1 MKPCET
7 LPDLLTP
14 ELDLVF
20 VGINPGEYSAR
31 SGHYYAHPGNNFW
44 TALSASPLVPST
56 VRHEDD
62 HTLLTTQGI
71 GFTDVVKRITS
82 DSTDIS
88 NTELLA
94 AEPTFRQRIEY
105 ATPRAVCFTSSR
117 AFDVLFPNR
126 RSTGTWGCQFNSF
139 NGASIWV
146 MPSTSGRAA
155 RYRKHVSSVLTE
167 LSAYLDSEKI
177 RVID

>member
-1 MKPCET
+1 MKTCDT
-7 LPDLLTP
+7 LPDLLAP
-14 ELDLVF
+14 ALDLVF
-20 VGINPGEYSAR
+20 VGINPGEYSAQ

-44 TALSASPLVPST
+44 TALSASPLVPCT

-62 HTLLTTQGI
+62 HTLLKTQGI
-71 GFTDVVKRITS
+71 GFTDVVKRVTS

-94 AEPTFRQRIEY
+94 AEPIFRQRIEY

-117 AFDVLFPNR
+117 AFDVLFPDR
-126 RSTGTWGCQFNSF
+126 RSTSTWGCQYDSF
-139 NGASIWV
+139 YGASIWV

-155 RYRKHVSSVLTE
+155 RYRKHVSSVLAE
-167 LSAYLDSEKI
+167 LSAYLDSKQI
-177 RVID
+177 RAID

>member
-1 MKPCET
+1 MKACAT
-7 LPDLLTP
+7 LPDLLKP
-14 ELDLVF
+14 ALDLVF
-20 VGINPGEYSAR
+20 VGINPGEYSAQ
-31 SGHYYAHPGNNFW
+31 SGHYYSHPGNNFW
-44 TALSASPLVPST
+44 TALSASPLVPYT
-56 VRHEDD
+56 VRYEDD
-62 HTLLTTQGI
+62 HTLLKTQGI
-71 GFTDVVKRITS
+71 GFTDVVKRVTS

-88 NTELLA
+88 DTELLA
-94 AEPTFRQRIEY
+94 AEPTFHQRLKY

-126 RSTGTWGCQFNSF
+126 RSTGTWGYQFNSF

-155 RYRKHVSSVLTE
+155 RYRKHVSSVLAE
-167 LSAYLDSEKI
+167 LSACLDSEQI